1 MRILI
6 TVIIKFSSTRHCHRI
21 RDLSK
26 DEIFKHLLG
35 VSSFLNNIKRGFNI
49 FQTMEN
55 NEKYVAYL
63 RVSTQRQ
70 GVSGLGLQAQQEI
83 IKTYL
88 KGKEPIEEFI
98 EVESGRKSQ
107 RPKLHEALELCKK
120 EKATL
125 IVAKMDRLSRNVSFT
140 SQLLDSGIE
149 IVFCDF
155 PRANR
160 LVLTIIA
167 AISEY
172 EAGLIRQRTR
182 AALQVKKEQG
192 HKLGKPENLAE
203 NLEKAIENSWQTNQE
218 KANGN
223 PNNKRAVAMLKVLAR
238 ETDNM
243 SEMARILNKE
253 GLTTSRGGKFS
264 AKQVSILLKRH
275 EIK

>member
-6 TVIIKFSSTRHCHRI
+6 TVIIKLSSTRYCHRI

-35 VSSFLNNIKRGFNI
+35 VSSFLNNIKRTFNI

-83 IKTYL
+83 IKNHL

-172 EAGLIRQRTR
+172 EAGLIRQRR
-182 AALQVKKEQG
+182 
-192 HKLGKPENLAE
+192 
-203 NLEKAIENSWQTNQE
+203 
-218 KANGN
+218 
-223 PNNKRAVAMLKVLAR
+223 
-238 ETDNM
+238 
-243 SEMARILNKE
+243 
-253 GLTTSRGGKFS
+253 
-264 AKQVSILLKRH
+264 
-275 EIK
+275 